1 MAYHT
6 NDKITD
12 GLSRLD
18 NFLPKRKIFQ
28 KHRRQNLSRVKAWR
42 KQLDDLHGKTSIA
55 TAKKFLNQR
64 SAYSIRKTSIF
75 SDAFRLTV
83 VNFFMELYKL
93 TRNVARR
100 KKLFEGHGLGF
111 LFSSRT
117 SRNKLQNVNIILLGA
132 SPDAT
137 DAFSDASIVYYSS
150 KRCMY
155 NQHF

>member
-93 TRNVARR
+93 TRNAARR
-100 KKLFEGHGLGF
+100 KKYLKPRFR
-111 LFSSRT
+111 FSFFVTHVTQQVTKRKYNSSWCLSGCHRCLY
-117 SRNKLQNVNIILLGA
+117 RCLDCLLQ
-132 SPDAT
+132 
-137 DAFSDASIVYYSS
+137 
-150 KRCMY
+150 
-155 NQHF
+155 Q

>member
-1 MAYHT
+1 MEKLASPPLK
-6 NDKITD
+6 N
-12 GLSRLD
+12 
-18 NFLPKRKIFQ
+18 
-28 KHRRQNLSRVKAWR
+28 
-42 KQLDDLHGKTSIA
+42 
-55 TAKKFLNQR
+55 FLNQR

-137 DAFSDASIVYYSS
+137 DALTDALTDASIVYYSS